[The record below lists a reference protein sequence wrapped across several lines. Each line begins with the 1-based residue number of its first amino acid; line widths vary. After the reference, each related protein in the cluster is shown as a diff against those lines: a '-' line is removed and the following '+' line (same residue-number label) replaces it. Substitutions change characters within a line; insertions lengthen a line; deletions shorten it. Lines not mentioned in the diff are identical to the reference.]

1 MGPGRS
7 PMANSCALSSS
18 LERRTSSGGMGI
30 GGDETSSGV
39 ELPDELHDLLGLW
52 LVEFAACCSPLEQD
66 GRSIVPAGQQSG
78 VSV

>member
-39 ELPDELHDLLGLW
+39 ELPDELHDLSQIVLYIATSAYIYT
-52 LVEFAACCSPLEQD
+52 VHYIEQ
-66 GRSIVPAGQQSG
+66 IVL
-78 VSV
+78 